1 MATITLSNVLDDLR
15 TADQV
20 LRKFEQRYW
29 ISSDIFYDLYSQGR
43 LDDGENLQ
51 DLSEWAGFYKIKQHR
66 EDLLRQFSEQ
76 RIAELRAAG
85 EGDLIDLTPQEPLIK
100 IAA

>member
-1 MATITLSNVLDDLR
+1 MATITLRNVLDDLR

-43 LDDGENLQ
+43 LDDGGNLQ
-51 DLSEWAGFYKIKQHR
+51 DLASGPDFTRSSSTGKTSCASFPSSALPSEERRVKAMRPIS
-66 EDLLRQFSEQ
+66 L
-76 RIAELRAAG
+76 
-85 EGDLIDLTPQEPLIK
+85 PLSPRSLN
-100 IAA
+100 